1 MSMHLSFIIIFKNHP
16 LFHNW
21 CLQNCFH
28 VVFMFARI
36 LVHVMQKKPTKN
48 SPIVEFGNPIHWCE
62 TLMRCRINEPIHW
75 FICSLGYGGVSMNVT
90 LTIIMGLFLPM
101 QFWCPHQWPSPN
113 GKPNECRNPNQFG
126 TLCTCMSCNCVCT
139 CVCWWHNF
147 LHPQKDLQC
156 FYGTLT
162 LN

>member
-1 MSMHLSFIIIFKNHP
+1 MHLSFMIIKKIIHFFTIDVYEIAFM
-16 LFHNW
+16 LF
-21 CLQNCFH
+21 
-28 VVFMFARI
+28 FMFARI

-48 SPIVEFGNPIHWCE
+48 SPIVELGNPIHWCE

-75 FICSLGYGGVSMNVT
+75 FICSLGYGGVFNECHIDNYNG
-90 LTIIMGLFLPM
+90 IIFAYAI
-101 QFWCPHQWPSPN
+101 WCPHRWPSPN
-113 GKPNECRNPNQFG
+113 GKPNECRNPNQYG
-126 TLCTCMSCNCVCT
+126 TLCACMSCNCVCT